1 MMSKLIT
8 RGNKCKSNN
17 KGKQPN
23 KVKQLKKGRGRPLN
37 NVPKK
42 KKMLKMIRK
51 FQEHT
56 IQPSML
62 ISK

>member
-8 RGNKCKSNN
+8 RENKCKSNN
-17 KGKQPN
+17 KGKRLN
-23 KVKQLKKGRGRPLN
+23 KVKLRKKDRGRPLN
-37 NVPKK
+37 NVPKR

-56 IQPSML
+56 IQPNML